1 MVRLAFTL
9 LVLLHAGIHLLGFS
23 KAMGWASPL
32 EASISRPVG
41 ALWAGT
47 ALLFVGAAVLFAL
60 DVRAFWLLAAP
71 AVVLSQTL
79 IIFAWDEAR
88 YGTVANVVISIG
100 ALLALFASSPSSFP
114 KVYQREVERRLSRKS
129 VAEPVGSDDLSHLPP
144 PVRQYL
150 QVAGVVGRPRVRNFR
165 ARLRGEIR
173 PSLEAGFIPFQAEQ
187 HNFYDP
193 PARLF
198 LIRSARFGLPFD
210 ALHLYLGNAA
220 TMQVKLASLF
230 QVVDARGPEMNQSET
245 VTLFNDMC
253 VLAPATLIDRAIVW
267 REIDARTAQGTFTNA
282 GNTVSARL
290 HFNDAGE
297 LTNFV
302 SEDRYLSSDG
312 KTYTKLR
319 WSTPLGNYRDFAG
332 ARLASRGGASWRL
345 SSGEFVY
352 ARMDI
357 EDVEYNVERAPP

>member
-1 MVRLAFTL
+1 
-9 LVLLHAGIHLLGFS
+9 
-23 KAMGWASPL
+23 
-32 EASISRPVG
+32 
-41 ALWAGT
+41 
-47 ALLFVGAAVLFAL
+47 
-60 DVRAFWLLAAP
+60 
-71 AVVLSQTL
+71 
-79 IIFAWDEAR
+79 
-88 YGTVANVVISIG
+88 
-100 ALLALFASSPSSFP
+100 
-114 KVYQREVERRLSRKS
+114 
-129 VAEPVGSDDLSHLPP
+129 
-144 PVRQYL
+144 
-150 QVAGVVGRPRVRNFR
+150 
-165 ARLRGEIR
+165 
-173 PSLEAGFIPFQAEQ
+173 
-187 HNFYDP
+187 
-193 PARLF
+193 
-198 LIRSARFGLPFD
+198 
-210 ALHLYLGNAA
+210 
-220 TMQVKLASLF
+220 
-230 QVVDARGPEMNQSET
+230 MNQSET

-345 SSGEFVY
+345 PSGEFVY